1 MINNECMKYSF
12 ILIAFIFFMT
22 SSNAFAVPDNI
33 QVGEPTFTVY
43 DASYNIALRK
53 KLEDNFHKKYTVKVD
68 ENHYVDTSP
77 MGAYYNEVQV
87 PYDLNKKPDDYKII
101 SK

>member
-1 MINNECMKYSF
+1 MINNECMKHSF
-12 ILIAFIFFMT
+12 ILLAFIFFMT
-22 SSNAFAVPDNI
+22 SSSAFAVPDNI

-43 DASYNIALRK
+43 DASYNIALRN
-53 KLEDNFHKKYTVKVD
+53 KLEDDFDKKYLVREGNKSI
-68 ENHYVDTSP
+68 YTSKF
-77 MGAYYNEVQV
+77 GAYYNEVQV